1 LENTLGIFTTLAVYA
16 SLRATDGRRWRPA
29 WIVLSAA
36 AIIAALGSKGP
47 VGLFPAV
54 TPAIVWLALRRTS
67 LVRAAGMQLGLVV
80 LLAVL
85 AAVVWSQQPAREFIA
100 AYYERQVLNSLQ
112 GARETVESAW
122 GRYYL
127 AGAIAFDLAWTFAA
141 AAGLVAW
148 GRRRDKT
155 TSPDAR
161 SQAAGDERA
170 LRGPAA
176 FCLLTAISG
185 SLPIMISPKQ
195 SAYYAAP
202 SWPFFS
208 MALALWCLPTVAGLA
223 REWAARDGFL
233 KTSRWLRLT
242 AIGSALLAVALS
254 PLWYGCP
261 LRDGRL
267 MQEVDQIAA
276 LVGPRDK
283 IVMGPGVAD
292 EWSLQAYLY
301 RRHYLSLEP
310 AGAAGSYRLELA
322 ELEDTRTPGYAL
334 EDSGLTLFRL
344 YRRADVAARPV
355 KAASPR

>member
-1 LENTLGIFTTLAVYA
+1 
-16 SLRATDGRRWRPA
+16 
-29 WIVLSAA
+29 
-36 AIIAALGSKGP
+36 
-47 VGLFPAV
+47 
-54 TPAIVWLALRRTS
+54 
-67 LVRAAGMQLGLVV
+67 
-80 LLAVL
+80 
-85 AAVVWSQQPAREFIA
+85 
-100 AYYERQVLNSLQ
+100 
-112 GARETVESAW
+112 
-122 GRYYL
+122 
-127 AGAIAFDLAWTFAA
+127 
-141 AAGLVAW
+141 
-148 GRRRDKT
+148 
-155 TSPDAR
+155 
-161 SQAAGDERA
+161 
-170 LRGPAA
+170 
-176 FCLLTAISG
+176 
-185 SLPIMISPKQ
+185 MISPKQ

-223 REWAARDGFL
+223 RAWTVRDGFL

-242 AIGSALLAVALS
+242 AIGSVLLAVALS
-254 PLWYGCP
+254 PLWYGRP

-322 ELEDTRTPGYAL
+322 ELADTRTPGFAL

-344 YRRADVAARPV
+344 YRRDAVAARPA